1 MAVTKNHPIN
11 STLKKAI
18 EYICN
23 PDKTD
28 GTLLVDSYCCTPE
41 TADIEFAWTHK
52 KAAEKTTHLARH
64 LIQSFSPGETT
75 PEQAHEIG
83 KRLADEILGGKFE
96 YIISTHTDRDHIH
109 NHIIFNDVS
118 FVDYRH
124 SHINKKWYYETRKVS
139 DRLCDEYGLSV
150 ITPSANKGKS
160 YIEHHAAKQGVSY
173 KAQLK
178 ADIDRAIR
186 KSLDYADFLLRM
198 EIAGYEVKHGK
209 YISFK
214 AKDRERFIRGK
225 TLGGYYAEDSIKE
238 RIAKNTLHRPKK
250 DSRRINLIIDIQNC
264 IKAQESKGCLRAPEK
279 LSAFWEEEEQRS
291 ASKIRQMTDLR
302 ETKFATTRAIIYNLK
317 QASRTLNFLTENNLA
332 TYEDLETAANKIHS
346 DFDNTAQKIKAVEK
360 TIGENAILI
369 KQFEIYRQYRPIHL
383 KLQKVKNKDGFT
395 QKFQRE
401 LILYEAAAKHLKGT
415 NPPQLETLK
424 RENEKLSENKKKLY
438 EEYKTL
444 KSKSAEIEVIRS
456 NVDTLLNRPKERN
469 PEIEK

>member
-28 GTLLVDSYCCTPE
+28 GTLLVDSYGCTPE

-52 KAAEKTTHLARH
+52 KTNEKSAHLARH
-64 LIQSFSPGETT
+64 LIQSFASGETT

-83 KRLADEILGGKFE
+83 KRLADEILGGRYE

-139 DRLCDEYGLSV
+139 DRLCEEYGLSV
-150 ITPSANKGKS
+150 IPQNENKGKS
-160 YIEHHAAKQGVSY
+160 YIEYTAAKQGTSY

-178 ADIDRAIR
+178 ADIDKAVR
-186 KSLDYADFLLRM
+186 KSLDYSDFLLRM
-198 EIAGYEVKHGK
+198 EIAGYEVKKGK
-209 YISFK
+209 YISFR
-214 AKDRERFIRGK
+214 AAGRERFVRGK
-225 TLGGYYAEDSIKE
+225 TLGGYYTEDSIKE
-238 RIAKNTLHRPKK
+238 RIAKNAIHRPKK
-250 DSRRINLIIDIQNC
+250 ENRRINLIIDIQNC
-264 IKAQESKGCLRAPEK
+264 IKAQESKGYEHWGK
-279 LSAFWEEEEQRS
+279 
-291 ASKIRQMTDLR
+291 
-302 ETKFATTRAIIYNLK
+302 IYNLK
-317 QASRTLNFLTENNLA
+317 QAAKTLNFLTENNLT
-332 TYEDLETAANKIHS
+332 TYEDLEAAVNKIHS
-346 DFDNTAQKIKAVEK
+346 DFDDTAQKIKAVEK

-369 KQFEIYRQYRPIHL
+369 KQLEIYRQYRPIYL
-383 KLQKVKNKDGFT
+383 KLKKVKNKEGFT
-395 QKFQRE
+395 RKFQRE
-401 LILYEAAAKHLKGT
+401 LILYEAAVKHLKGK
-415 NPPQLETLK
+415 NPPPLETLIK
-424 RENEKLSENKKKLY
+424 DNGDLSERKAKLY
-438 EEYKTL
+438 EEYKKL
-444 KSKSAEIEVIRS
+444 KTKSTEIEVIRS

>member
-28 GTLLVDSYCCTPE
+28 GTLLIDSYGCTPE

-52 KAAEKTTHLARH
+52 KANKKSAHLARH
-64 LIQSFSPGETT
+64 LIQSFAPGETT

-83 KRLADEILGGKFE
+83 KQLADEILGGKFE
-96 YIISTHTDRDHIH
+96 YIISTHTNRNHIH
-109 NHIIFNDVS
+109 NHIIFNDIS

-150 ITPSANKGKS
+150 IPPNANKGKI
-160 YIEHHAAKQGVSY
+160 YIEHQTAKQGMSY

-186 KSLDYADFLLRM
+186 KSLDYTDFLLRM
-198 EIAGYEVKHGK
+198 EIAGYEVKQGK

-238 RIAKNTLHRPKK
+238 RIAKNIIHHPKK
-250 DSRRINLIIDIQNC
+250 
-264 IKAQESKGCLRAPEK
+264 
-279 LSAFWEEEEQRS
+279 
-291 ASKIRQMTDLR
+291 
-302 ETKFATTRAIIYNLK
+302 
-317 QASRTLNFLTENNLA
+317 TE
-332 TYEDLETAANKIHS
+332 
-346 DFDNTAQKIKAVEK
+346 
-360 TIGENAILI
+360 
-369 KQFEIYRQYRPIHL
+369 
-383 KLQKVKNKDGFT
+383 
-395 QKFQRE
+395 
-401 LILYEAAAKHLKGT
+401 
-415 NPPQLETLK
+415 PPYQPH
-424 RENEKLSENKKKLY
+424 Y
-438 EEYKTL
+438 
-444 KSKSAEIEVIRS
+444 
-456 NVDTLLNRPKERN
+456 
-469 PEIEK
+469 

>member
-28 GTLLVDSYCCTPE
+28 GALLVDSYCCTPE

-118 FVDYRH
+118 FVDYSH

-150 ITPSANKGKS
+150 ILPNANKGKS
-160 YIEHHAAKQGVSY
+160 YIEHQAAKQGMSY

-186 KSLDYADFLLRM
+186 KSLDYVDFLLRM
-198 EIAGYEVKHGK
+198 EIAGYEVKQGK
-209 YISFK
+209 HISFK

-238 RIAKNTLHRPKK
+238 RISKNAIHRTKK
-250 DSRRINLIIDIQNC
+250 ESRRINLIIDIQNC
-264 IKAQESKGCLRAPEK
+264 IKAQESKGYEH
-279 LSAFWEEEEQRS
+279 W
-291 ASKIRQMTDLR
+291 SK
-302 ETKFATTRAIIYNLK
+302 IYNLK
-317 QASRTLNFLTENNLA
+317 QASRTLNFLTENNLT
-332 TYEDLETAANKIHS
+332 TYEDLEKAADKIHS
-346 DFDNTAQKIKAVEK
+346 DFDMLTQKIKAAERQINK
-360 TIGENAILI
+360 NAILI
-369 KQFEIYRQYRPIHL
+369 KQLEIYRQYRPIYL

-401 LILYEAAAKHLKGT
+401 LILYEAAVKHLKGT
-415 NPPQLETLK
+415 NPPPLETLK
-424 RENEKLSENKKKLY
+424 TENKNLSENKKKLY
-438 EEYKTL
+438 EEYKKL
-444 KSKSAEIEVIRS
+444 KTKSAEIETVKS
-456 NVDTLLNRPKERN
+456 NVETLLGASHKPSL
-469 PEIEK
+469 EISAHLEQ